1 MTKEFERALMPDK
14 PGGHADRKVS
24 MGPAMMMADPNAPN
38 GTRWYSNPYCAELEQ
53 IGSFKQYLLRQYKND
68 YLATMKQMVSECQ
81 VPELADRTA
90 TWGNVQF
97 FASQLALERIDFYY
111 KSQEELYADL
121 IFSCELVC
129 QCGSRLIQ
137 QAPEWFQLR
146 TVSVLNPEHLS
157 FNNPISVGIYERSA
171 PVPGIPLDDYLVPYT
186 STELLDAES
195 SAILG
200 TYYPEALESPCP
212 IDGRL
217 LAARMGL
224 NVQCF
229 YLDTD
234 QDIRGQF
241 YYEGQQISVLGRSKQ
256 PMKRSVKANT
266 IVVNLAE
273 CLDDNGEPSDI
284 RVNDTIVHECFHAY
298 RHRLFYLGQRLYN
311 KDFRCLSCN
320 IAGQSEAAVI
330 GSSALQVLSF
340 QPELAAEAAD
350 QMAERSPLDWIEWQ
364 AHSVTPRIRMPIQ
377 TFPGKA
383 QELLERYADLPEPQR
398 FSRVIC
404 ELAVIYKVS
413 RLMAKIRMIELGW
426 EQAQGVLNFVN
437 GHYAE
442 DYTVADSV
450 LPKGETYTLDFKT
463 ALDLYANDKHFREI
477 LSQGWY
483 PYVDG
488 HFVLKSEKY
497 LRSTKDGLVLTDY
510 AKSHM
515 SECCL
520 RFRLHR
526 KKQEHTYKEGV
537 LYQIGIEY
545 CDVFAEYLAGGTGEA
560 GLLAASQK
568 MIRILHSLPPRADS
582 TLETHMIQRHVKVGT
597 LTALSGV
604 SPRTLR
610 RIRNSSGYRPS
621 KETAIAICLGLKLE
635 PIFSFDWLSKLG
647 IHLENTSTDCL
658 YNYVLNTM
666 YFKPISEV
674 NQLLELNG
682 LPPLC
687 NNTDEL
693 LN

>member
-1 MTKEFERALMPDK
+1 MTQEFERALMPDK
-14 PGGHADRKVS
+14 PGGCKDGNAS
-24 MGPAMMMADPNAPN
+24 MGPAVMMADHSTPN
-38 GTRWYSNPYCAELEQ
+38 GTRWYPNPYCAELEQ

-68 YLATMKQMVSECQ
+68 YLATVKQMISDCQ
-81 VPELADRTA
+81 IPELADRAA

-121 IFSCELVC
+121 IFSSELVC
-129 QCGSRLIQ
+129 HSGSMLVQ
-137 QAPEWFQLR
+137 QTPEWFRLR
-146 TVSVLNPEHLS
+146 TVSALNPEHLS
-157 FNNPISVGIYERSA
+157 FNNLISVGIYDRFA

-200 TYYPEALESPCP
+200 AYYPEALESPCP

-234 QDIRGQF
+234 LDIRGQF
-241 YYEGQQISVLGRSKQ
+241 YYEGQQIAVLGRSKQ
-256 PMKRSVKANT
+256 TLKRSVKTNT

-311 KDFRCLSCN
+311 KDFCCLSCN
-320 IAGQSEAAVI
+320 IAGQSEATVI
-330 GSSALQVLSF
+330 GSSALQVLNF

-364 AHSVTPRIRMPIQ
+364 AHSITPRIRMPIQ

-426 EQAQGVLNFVN
+426 EQAQGVLNYVN

-537 LYQIGIEY
+537 LHQESS
-545 CDVFAEYLAGGTGEA
+545 DQSAVFAEYLSGHVEKENLYPAA
-560 GLLAASQK
+560 QKIARLLK
-568 MIRILHSLPPRADS
+568 SLPPLAGS
-582 TLETHMIQRHVKVGT
+582 TLEVHMIQRRISIGE
-597 LTALSGV
+597 LTSRSGV
-604 SPRTLR
+604 SPRTISRL
-610 RIRNSSGYRPS
+610 RNSSGYRTS
-621 KETAIAICLGLKLE
+621 KESAIAICIGLRLE
-635 PIFSFDWLSKLG
+635 PPLSRDWLSKLG
-647 IHLENTSTDCL
+647 VRLAYSPEDIL
-658 YNYVLNTM
+658 YDFILTNM
-666 YFKPISEV
+666 YNRPISAS
-674 NQLLELNG
+674 NHLLEANG
-682 LPPLC
+682 LAPLC
-687 NNTDEL
+687 RAIDEL
-693 LN
+693 IN